1 MDTSIIQKTIS
12 WINDTF
18 VPRGLEP
25 IEDLPEAIPGK
36 SKYCVI
42 AQVLKSNW
50 AYVSVG
56 GDVVDLRMNYEYGNK
71 VGWDNIRGHVVGD
84 DNTDHYRMHNRLRDE
99 SLIDIPLDVSKFI
112 SDFDSGI
119 YPELIDMDGV
129 ELHWQ
134 GNEDYI
140 SQLKT
145 IKTIMNEN
153 SGGVTL

>member
-36 SKYCVI
+36 AKFCVI
-42 AQVLKSNW
+42 AQVLKSKW
-50 AYVSVG
+50 KHVSVN
-56 GDVVDLRMNYEYGNK
+56 GDAVDLNMGNDYGNK
-71 VGWDNIRGHVVGD
+71 VGWDNIQGYIVGNN
-84 DNTDHYRMHNRLRDE
+84 NTDHDLMFNRLREE
-99 SLIDIPLDVSKFI
+99 SLIDIPIEISKFI
-112 SDFDSGI
+112 SDFDRGV

-129 ELHWQ
+129 ERHWQ
-134 GNEDYI
+134 GDDNYI
-140 SQLKT
+140 SQLR
-145 IKTIMNEN
+145 IVMNEN